1 MWLQFGLPF
10 NAVRRRSGKT
20 VHGRRSILNRSG
32 RPRPELLM
40 RLGSQAVAKAGVS
53 QFSHGLTERH
63 RTTASLLDTWQD
75 ADLPIR
81 TSTHWPDTLH

>member
-1 MWLQFGLPF
+1 VLDKPDHAPEPTAEERMWLQFGLT
-10 NAVRRRSGKT
+10 R
-20 VHGRRSILNRSG
+20 
-32 RPRPELLM
+32 
-40 RLGSQAVAKAGVS
+40 
-53 QFSHGLTERH
+53 RH